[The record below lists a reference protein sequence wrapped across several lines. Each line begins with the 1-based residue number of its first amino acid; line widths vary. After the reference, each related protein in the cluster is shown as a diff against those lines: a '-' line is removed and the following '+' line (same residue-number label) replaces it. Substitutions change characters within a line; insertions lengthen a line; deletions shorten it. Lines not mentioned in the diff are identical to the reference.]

1 MFHDAQAGKK
11 QAFESHT
18 LHEGGSK
25 ADAASPG
32 LAQVEEASANTGQAH
47 GCGQL
52 PSASAEGNLAAGR
65 LARIERLSA
74 FNNVSAYALVSA
86 TNSGMTPINLHPR
99 NDSALSVTATP
110 LVHGSDSSGHVQSL
124 SATTFVHNTASS
136 TPPHSGLVVPKVTE
150 SLLNVGAVFDS
161 GTTAFS
167 STIGITPLMDPD
179 SNRITPKMNPDSI
192 IGAPSMN
199 PDSLDP
205 ASTGHAEIFGFYG
218 PCRNFL
224 HTSSPST
231 STGHTEIFGVYEPCG
246 DILHTS
252 SSSASTGHAEI
263 FYTPQALS

>member
-1 MFHDAQAGKK
+1 MFLLMLWSA
-11 QAFESHT
+11 
-18 LHEGGSK
+18 LLI
-25 ADAASPG
+25 AA
-32 LAQVEEASANTGQAH
+32 
-47 GCGQL
+47 
-52 PSASAEGNLAAGR
+52 
-65 LARIERLSA
+65 
-74 FNNVSAYALVSA
+74 
-86 TNSGMTPINLHPR
+86 GMTPINLHPR

-136 TPPHSGLVVPKVTE
+136 TPPHSGFDVPKVTK
-150 SLLNVGAVFDS
+150 SPLNVGAVFDS

-179 SNRITPKMNPDSI
+179 S
-192 IGAPSMN
+192 IGTAP
-199 PDSLDP
+199 
-205 ASTGHAEIFGFYG
+205 TGHAEIFGDYG

-252 SSSASTGHAEI
+252 SSSASPGHLGQ
-263 FYTPQALS
+263 FVYLSDGLARPLSSCF